1 MKSAVSPGWDYT
13 LCRSSDEVVKS
24 LFTHSFAI
32 IRVSDEL
39 KSLLQIAW
47 LEAKDF
53 FEKTSLTCKLNS
65 RANKK
70 GVGLLGWNEPSY
82 AKEIFRCY
90 DNGPLEQPWPNSK
103 FQSAS
108 SRLAQKLYILLY
120 KCFLDIKYHYQT
132 LSASSSFNNRE
143 PNRKKRKLLKTHYIN
158 EKTSQTNSIEYGA
171 KFNLKM
177 NDDTYVMP
185 NSFENKRNL
194 PYYSSCPLDYY
205 YYHNRH
211 KNIRV
216 VNCSEHIDRG
226 LLICI
231 SLTDVI
237 GLQVQSQS
245 DQLWYIPEKISNS
258 ESLYNERLSG
268 VDSGL
273 LCIMVGDQLQHTLS
287 SLLHSHEMIDSSVP
301 LPQPCRHSVKETLTR
316 ARLSMSFE
324 LRGT

>member
-1 MKSAVSPGWDYT
+1 MESTWPPAWDYT
-13 LCRSSDEVVKS
+13 LCHSSDEVVKS

-39 KSLLQIAW
+39 KSMLQVAW
-47 LEAKDF
+47 LEAKEF
-53 FEKTSLTCKLNS
+53 FQNTSLTRKLNL

-90 DNGPLEQPWPNSK
+90 DKGPSEQPWPNYK

-108 SRLAQKLYILLY
+108 SRLAQKLHILLY
-120 KCFLDIKYHYQT
+120 KCFLDLKCHYLT
-132 LSASSSFNNRE
+132 SSATSSLHSRE
-143 PNRKKRKLLKTHYIN
+143 PNLKKRKVLKTYIN
-158 EKTSQTNSIEYGA
+158 EKTSQTDSIKYGP
-171 KFNLKM
+171 KFNFKM
-177 NDDTYVMP
+177 NDDTYAIP
-185 NSFENKRNL
+185 NSFEEESNI

-211 KNIRV
+211 KDIRV

-231 SLTDVI
+231 SLADVV

-245 DQLWYIPEKISNS
+245 DQSWYTPENISYE
-258 ESLYNERLSG
+258 ESLYNERSSG

-287 SLLHSHEMIDSSVP
+287 SVSYNHEMIESSIP
-301 LPQPCRHSVKETLTR
+301 PPRPCRHSVKETLTR
-316 ARLSMSFE
+316 ARLSISFE